1 MLIKA
6 GTFILTTEDV
16 DSYGDIVLSKGID
29 LSRFKSN
36 SILLYNHMRGSG
48 GLFGGGEPTYPIGVW
63 KNIVKRNGQVK
74 AEAWINSSDEKGA
87 KVLELVDLGIL
98 KSASIGMQVIER
110 DSNDSS
116 IITKSSIMEASI
128 VDIPANPNATLVS
141 KSYGAKFETKG
152 DASNEYTIKSATGF
166 EKAAPPTFTPSPE
179 DILIKS
185 EVSEKTTKMKF
196 DLIGFVKSFFGYE
209 AKDQD
214 DAVEFAGKQAPLAE
228 QIATATEK
236 AAGEIETL
244 KGQVTDLTNQL
255 KEAATKNAEEMAA
268 MKSDHEIATK
278 FLADQIDAV
287 KGALVAKT
295 DATDVNAETA
305 HTKAGIATEQV
316 SELTKNLTALVAKQN
331 ETEAKQ
337 VELEAKHATELTA
350 KQTEIDAIKAKAEE
364 DMKALTA
371 EMNKMKAAPSATH
384 VENDPAPAI
393 AEEDKGGVLS
403 NISSWSALNAKLSK

>member
-36 SILLYNHMRGSG
+36 SVLLYNHMRGSG
-48 GLFGGGEPTYPIGVW
+48 GLLGGGETNFPIGEW
-63 KNIVKRNGQVK
+63 RNIVKRNGQVK
-74 AEAWINSSDEKGA
+74 AEAWINSNDKTGA

-98 KSASIGMQVIER
+98 KSASIGIQVIER
-110 DSNDSS
+110 DSNDTS

-152 DASNEYTIKSATGF
+152 TEQSEYTIKSAVSF
-166 EKAAPPTFTPSPE
+166 EKNPPPTFTPSPE

-196 DLIGFVKSFFGYE
+196 DLINFVKSFFGYE
-209 AKDQD
+209 AKDQK
-214 DAVEFAGKQAPLAE
+214 DAAEYAGKQAPLAE

-236 AAGEIETL
+236 ASKEIETL
-244 KGQVTDLTNQL
+244 KGQVTELKDQL
-255 KEAATKNAEEMAA
+255 KESAKKSADELEAVKADYAT
-268 MKSDHEIATK
+268 STK
-278 FLADQIDAV
+278 FLSDQIDAV
-287 KGALVAKT
+287 KAAFEVKT

-305 HTKAGIATEQV
+305 NTKAGIATEQV
-316 SELTKNLTALVAKQN
+316 SELTKSLTALVAKQN
-331 ETEAKQ
+331 ETEAKHK
-337 VELEAKHATELTA
+337 ESLAKKEA
-350 KQTEIDAIKAKAEE
+350 EIKAIKEQSEA
-364 DMKALTA
+364 DMKALKA
-371 EMNKMKAAPSATH
+371 EMNKIKAAPFATH
-384 VENDPAPAI
+384 ESNDPAPEI
-393 AEEDKGGVLS
+393 SEENKGGELS
-403 NISSWSALNAKLSK
+403 GISTWSALNAKLSK